1 MVASTPKKSF
11 FEVNNVSNTQAL
23 FFEFAFDSPTN
34 LSTPSNN
41 SRYKRIFYTSS
52 RLVLGILITGLVLG
66 SGILNNEL
74 FMGKSDT
81 KASLAWIPSWFQNFS
96 TKSNETTVVSI
107 KNFEGV
113 QHSER
118 AFNPET
124 IGIGIET
131 MNPFKEEEPN
141 IISEPSSNFS
151 ASAPILDK
159 KTEKTPILVGE
170 MVEEQ
175 LKEETAPKET
185 ELKASNLASRVI
197 IKKTVTEKLIA
208 KNIDLKKEFR
218 PIIKPPVRPIIKPPV
233 NKRGFKLSNPVIQ
246 EKQLVAEA
254 NKDTEAETSNNKLR
268 ITSEAYHSSL
278 EESSIDGKKI
288 FIKFGAKWCLPCKM
302 MEANVFPDEQIQK
315 LLFENYHTLNIDVDN
330 LDGINLRQFFKVEGL
345 PSFIILDSQQNEIGR
360 YQGVKKIEELRS
372 ILGENHS

>member
-1 MVASTPKKSF
+1 
-11 FEVNNVSNTQAL
+11 
-23 FFEFAFDSPTN
+23 
-34 LSTPSNN
+34 
-41 SRYKRIFYTSS
+41 
-52 RLVLGILITGLVLG
+52 
-66 SGILNNEL
+66 
-74 FMGKSDT
+74 
-81 KASLAWIPSWFQNFS
+81 
-96 TKSNETTVVSI
+96 
-107 KNFEGV
+107 
-113 QHSER
+113 
-118 AFNPET
+118 
-124 IGIGIET
+124 